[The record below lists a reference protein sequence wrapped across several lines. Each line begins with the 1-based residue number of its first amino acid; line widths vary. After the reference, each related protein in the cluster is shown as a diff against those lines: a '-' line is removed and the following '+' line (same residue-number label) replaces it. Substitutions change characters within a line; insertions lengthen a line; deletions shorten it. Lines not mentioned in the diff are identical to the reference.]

1 MPILDLQLR
10 SYRTDDFIPQLY
22 YETSRFNAL
31 GQQWV
36 VKVKVVGSEKILKRN
51 LLFQLIQKTKG
62 QVKIKFMMIRSPF
75 GDLSVNPTLHYHEF
89 SADALESE
97 FYELA
102 FVDNLEANK
111 MLASKIINLRL
122 MMFQLSN

>member
-1 MPILDLQLR
+1 MTILDLQLR

-36 VKVKVVGSEKILKRN
+36 VKIKVLGSEKILRRS
-51 LLFQLIQKTKG
+51 LLFQLVQKTKG

-75 GDLSVNPTLHYHEF
+75 GDLSVKPTLHHHEF
-89 SADALESE
+89 SADTMESE
-97 FYELA
+97 CYELA
-102 FVDNLEANK
+102 FVDSLEANK
-111 MLASKIINLRL
+111 MLAAKMINLRL
-122 MMFQLSN
+122 MMFQISN